1 MTDLL
6 WQRIEQSLAA
16 QTMMRTLGVRLHQVA
31 AGEVWLAAPILGTS
45 RQQQGA
51 GAGALTFALG
61 DTAAGYAALSQLP
74 EDKEVLTAE
83 LKINFLAPAV
93 GDSLLAVGKVV
104 KGGRRLIVVTAEVFA
119 VTGEERA
126 LIAVLQG
133 TMASTAADRA
143 YQGAAQP

>member
-1 MTDLL
+1 MTDIL

-16 QTMMRTLGVRLHQVA
+16 QTMMRTLGVHLRHVV
-31 AGEVWLAAPILGTS
+31 AGEVWLAAPILATS

-74 EDKEVLTAE
+74 SDKEVLTAE

-119 VTGEERA
+119 VTGAERA
-126 LIAVLQG
+126 SIALLQG
-133 TMASTAADRA
+133 TMASTDAARA
-143 YQGAAQP
+143 YHPTSRG

>member
-31 AGEVWLAAPILGTS
+31 AGEVWLAAPILASS

-61 DTAAGYAALSQLP
+61 DTAAGYAALSQIWKKPARTHAIPLFLTLRRPGGCLP
-74 EDKEVLTAE
+74 VCPLKTLTFVLR
-83 LKINFLAPAV
+83 N
-93 GDSLLAVGKVV
+93 
-104 KGGRRLIVVTAEVFA
+104 
-119 VTGEERA
+119 
-126 LIAVLQG
+126 
-133 TMASTAADRA
+133 
-143 YQGAAQP
+143 